1 MSSKESGK
9 LLVTLE
15 NGIKRIIFNR
25 PERRNSVDFEM
36 FELLADALRE
46 AAGDDSRVVIL
57 SGAGD
62 SFSAGAD
69 LLAAGAGDLAKFDVT
84 AHLREHTTPAILAM
98 RALPKPIIARVDG
111 HAVGIGCSYALAC
124 DMVIASE
131 RALFGLGFIKIGLM
145 PDGGSTYTLP
155 RLVGYAKAFEL
166 MATGDIIDAREALRL
181 GLVNRVVAAEE
192 LDATVNQLAERL
204 AQSPQPALAKIKSA
218 LNHSATSD
226 LAAAL
231 EFEAVNQDACFHSPD
246 FVEGVT
252 AFMQKRKPA
261 FGK

>member
-1 MSSKESGK
+1 MSSNSDGK
-9 LLVTLE
+9 LLVARDD
-15 NGIKRIIFNR
+15 GITRITFNR

-36 FELLADALRE
+36 FELLAAALRE
-46 AAGDDSRVVIL
+46 AAADDSRVVIL

-69 LLAAGAGDLAKFDVT
+69 LLAAGAGDIARFDVT

-98 RALPKPIIARVDG
+98 RALPKPLIARVDG

-166 MATGDIIDAREALRL
+166 MATGDIIDAQEALRL
-181 GLVNRVVAAEE
+181 GLVNRVVAPAD
-192 LDATVNQLAERL
+192 LDATVDQLAARL
-204 AQSPQPALAKIKSA
+204 AQLPQTALARIKAA
-218 LNHSATSD
+218 LNHSATGD

-246 FVEGVT
+246 FAEGVA
-252 AFMQKRKPA
+252 AFMQKRPPV